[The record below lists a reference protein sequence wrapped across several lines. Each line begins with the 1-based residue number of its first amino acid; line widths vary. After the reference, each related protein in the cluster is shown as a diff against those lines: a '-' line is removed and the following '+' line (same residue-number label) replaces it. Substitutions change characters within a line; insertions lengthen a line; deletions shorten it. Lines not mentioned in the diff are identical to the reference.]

1 MTTMTMPTTIDRVQP
16 KPARG
21 GSQLMPFLLAMLLVV
36 ASGVGSL
43 LISGP
48 MH

>member
-1 MTTMTMPTTIDRVQP
+1 
-16 KPARG
+16 
-21 GSQLMPFLLAMLLVV
+21 MPFLLAMVFLVV
-36 ASGVGSL
+36 TGVGSM

>member
-1 MTTMTMPTTIDRVQP
+1 V
-16 KPARG
+16 
-21 GSQLMPFLLAMLLVV
+21 SQLMPFLLAMVFLV
-36 ASGVGSL
+36 ATGVVSM

>member
-1 MTTMTMPTTIDRVQP
+1 MTTMTMPTTIGRTKK
-16 KPARG
+16 KPATVV
-21 GSQLMPFLLAMLLVV
+21 SHLTPFLLAMAFL
-36 ASGVGSL
+36 AATGVISM

>member
-1 MTTMTMPTTIDRVQP
+1 MATITMPTTMERAQS
-16 KPARG
+16 KPSRG
-21 GSQLMPFLLAMLLVV
+21 VSQVMPLLLAIVLLVV
-36 ASGVGSL
+36 TGVGSM